1 MNPVTS
7 FIKRHPQ
14 ITFWGNRLVDF
25 VLWLVYGFPISFGSV
40 AAAHL
45 RIAAWRTVG
54 HRRRGWACRV
64 KTFLSRIVRV
74 NVGIQWYLVALLLP
88 LVLRLAAFGL
98 NLLAG
103 ASLSPNIQFPAWG
116 DLATEFVF
124 IFIFIA
130 LGEEPG
136 FRGYA
141 LPKLMEG
148 RSALTASLILGVLH
162 TIWHLPG
169 FIIGGEPIINVL
181 IIISGAVLITWI
193 FNNTRGS
200 VFIIMFLHSSV
211 NLWVGVSGSFFSGA
225 DAENLG
231 TWLAV
236 SYVLMAVL
244 LVVFTGRELGRKPEA
259 AVGPLAVEQPAGVKY
274 VS

>member
-14 ITFWGNRLVDF
+14 ITFWGIAWLTSFFGWYMASLYPSDLWQLLTYGSLLGGLLVTA
-25 VLWLVYGFPISFGSV
+25 V
-40 AAAHL
+40 ADGRA
-45 RIAAWRTVG
+45 G
-54 HRRRGWACRV
+54 V
-64 KTFLSRIVRV
+64 KTFLSRIVRI

-88 LVLRLAAFGL
+88 LVLRLAAFGF

-211 NLWVGVSGSFFSGA
+211 NLWVGVSGAFFSGA

-259 AVGPLAVEQPAGVKY
+259 AVGPLAVEQPAGVK
-274 VS
+274 